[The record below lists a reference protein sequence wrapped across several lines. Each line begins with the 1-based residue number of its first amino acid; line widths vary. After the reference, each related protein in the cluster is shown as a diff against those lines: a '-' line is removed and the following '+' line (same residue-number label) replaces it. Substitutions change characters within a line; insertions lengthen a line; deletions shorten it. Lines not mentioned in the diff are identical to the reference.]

1 MNDDEFQTALMDGGS
16 REGIGR
22 LVQMVKH
29 AHLLNKGEK
38 QSLLVKIVRQFPDSK
53 DLVEDRKPVEA
64 ALQKKVTSYRM
75 MEQYR
80 QELVEII
87 NTKIPANS
95 ASIAHAREY
104 GDLRENAEFKAAKEN
119 QRLLLKRRDY
129 LESEL
134 TQVLPTDF
142 SDVEV
147 DEIVLTGSS
156 VVLDVDGLLLTY
168 HILGLWDSEPETGI
182 ISYATDIAKA
192 LISRKRGDEVE
203 LPQGQTAVISEVTE
217 LPAHVKAWVQ
227 IDAVVTAEVA
237 K

>member
-1 MNDDEFQTALMDGGS
+1 MRFAIFAATCAS
-16 REGIGR
+16 
-22 LVQMVKH
+22 
-29 AHLLNKGEK
+29 
-38 QSLLVKIVRQFPDSK
+38 
-53 DLVEDRKPVEA
+53 A
-64 ALQKKVTSYRM
+64 ALV
-75 MEQYR
+75 
-80 QELVEII
+80 
-87 NTKIPANS
+87 AGC
-95 ASIAHAREY
+95 ASQS
-104 GDLRENAEFKAAKEN
+104 GG
-119 QRLLLKRRDY
+119 
-129 LESEL
+129 
-134 TQVLPTDF
+134 
-142 SDVEV
+142 